1 MTKKY
6 RVLFHGLKGDKE
18 AFKARMVHFRAPA
31 ETVDRMISAA
41 PIILKGDLTL
51 GDARRYADAV
61 QDAGGKVRALIRV
74 VGRIVGE
81 EGYRLH
87 KRKKMS
93 IRRRHQQQRVT
104 GLVVNERIN
113 LPRDTRRRL
122 RAIEHRL
129 AAGRKAT
136 LTEEQVRGWRA
147 LLAMVRRQ
155 AGPQEVS

>member
-61 QDAGGKVRALIRV
+61 QD
-74 VGRIVGE
+74 
-81 EGYRLH
+81 
-87 KRKKMS
+87 
-93 IRRRHQQQRVT
+93 
-104 GLVVNERIN
+104 ERES
-113 LPRDTRRRL
+113 LCCLSTPVFTRFKN
-122 RAIEHRL
+122 I
-129 AAGRKAT
+129 G
-136 LTEEQVRGWRA
+136 
-147 LLAMVRRQ
+147 
-155 AGPQEVS
+155 